1 MKLIPTSLLAAATL
15 LAAPGCSKHTGPH
28 LPVPAGLSP
37 EQTDAKFV
45 LMDPG
50 AQRSVTTTGL
60 TETRLSDGRL
70 RVAAQLVNREN
81 RRIQVQVQTVFK
93 DAQGIATGDE
103 TPWEN
108 VILTE
113 NAIETVQF
121 TSLNNQAFTYTIR
134 VRQAR

>member
-1 MKLIPTSLLAAATL
+1 MKLIPTSLLAVAAL
-15 LAAPGCSKHTGPH
+15 LAAPGCSKHTGPY
-28 LPVPAGLSP
+28 LPAPAGLSP
-37 EQTDAKFV
+37 EQTDARFL

-60 TETRLSDGRL
+60 TETRLPDGRL
-70 RVAAQLVNREN
+70 QVAAQLVNREN
-81 RRIQVQVQTVFK
+81 RRIQIQVQCVFK
-93 DAQGIATGDE
+93 DAQGISTGDE

-121 TSLNNQAFTYTIR
+121 TSLNNQAVTYTIR